1 MFSTTLPVLRISPVF
16 RAVRSILLA
25 AIIARGGVESLLYA
39 QTPAAVSGQTPS
51 ASHSQT
57 TPAPARAPQGGIP
70 AQQYDPTRPE
80 AQPNLSFDHDPILS
94 PDPDDNLAI
103 NPAAPVPDERQGA
116 LKKGQNGVYTLHQD
130 VDEVLLNCTVI
141 DENGKPVLDLKQ
153 QDFRVWEDGA
163 PQATTS
169 FQHQDLPVSLGIV
182 VDNSGSMRDKRS
194 AVKSAALDMM
204 RSSNPKDS
212 TFIVNFSDRA
222 FLDQGFT
229 SDISLLDRGLAHFDS
244 KGTTAVYDAVAASAD
259 ELSKYAK
266 QPKQALLIISDGAD
280 NASRLSLEQAIRRVQ
295 NLGGPVVYTIGLL
308 FDAEPVEAQRARSAL
323 DMLSAETGGVAYF
336 PHSLGDVDTI
346 AQDVARDIRN
356 QYVVGYHSSKPSS
369 IEGYRSVHVE
379 VRAPRHGRLIVRTRK
394 GYFAKRPP
402 AQPTQTA
409 QQVKP

>member
-1 MFSTTLPVLRISPVF
+1 M
-16 RAVRSILLA
+16 
-25 AIIARGGVESLLYA
+25 
-39 QTPAAVSGQTPS
+39 Q
-51 ASHSQT
+51 
-57 TPAPARAPQGGIP
+57 

-80 AQPNLSFDHDPILS
+80 AQPNLTLDHDPILS
-94 PDPDDNLAI
+94 PDPDDNVAI
-103 NPAAPVPDERQGA
+103 NPAAPVPNERAGA

-141 DENGKPVLDLKQ
+141 DENGKPVMDLKQ

-163 PQATTS
+163 PQATNS

-194 AVKSAALDMM
+194 AVNSAALDLLK
-204 RSSNPKDS
+204 SSNPKDAA
-212 TFIVNFSDRA
+212 FIVNFSDRA

-229 SDISLLDRGLAHFDS
+229 SDISMLTRGLAHYDS
-244 KGTTAVYDAVAASAD
+244 QGTTAVYDAVAASAD

-295 NLGGPVVYTIGLL
+295 SLGGPVVYTIGLL
-308 FDAEPVEAQRARSAL
+308 FDVEEGEAQRARSAL

-369 IEGYRSVHVE
+369 IEGYRTVHVE
-379 VRAPRHGRLIVRTRK
+379 VRAPRHGKLIVRTRK

-409 QQVKP
+409 QEVKP